1 MARMETFSNLNTN
14 DDTEENSEDEWQDV
28 FERLDPKDGVSD
40 GRIDKE
46 AFLEWMDTLDFQD
59 TVMLE
64 AKQGISRQKLRWLIN
79 TADVDKDNFIDREE
93 FLRLVHSY
101 SGELEKIQKNNLLK
115 YMRIAAYSEEYRLIV
130 LKVKGYRLNLQ
141 NCRWWPPPCFT
152 LSCSV
157 LMISLFVHH
166 TVQFHRDDVSV
177 TWSGPP
183 PVCSVLIF
191 NPRRKYEVTENI
203 RVISSLK
210 PINCDIRYGATLPT
224 AWCMLVMNTF

>member
-130 LKVKGYRLNLQ
+130 NLLW
-141 NCRWWPPPCFT
+141 R
-152 LSCSV
+152 
-157 LMISLFVHH
+157 
-166 TVQFHRDDVSV
+166 
-177 TWSGPP
+177 
-183 PVCSVLIF
+183 
-191 NPRRKYEVTENI
+191 
-203 RVISSLK
+203 
-210 PINCDIRYGATLPT
+210 
-224 AWCMLVMNTF
+224 